1 MDTSTVMG
9 APDKL
14 RALHHQLESALA
26 ELASSDEWTR
36 MLNTAARFHNYSPA
50 NILLILRQRPDAT
63 RVAGYRT
70 WQSVGRQVRQGERG
84 IAILAPCT
92 YAARFDDDD
101 TEPTDEEPR
110 RVLRGFKV
118 AHIFDLAQT
127 DGDPLPDIRPALLDG
142 DAPAGL
148 WDALAAQ
155 VAAAGFTLERGGC
168 RPANGRSDYTARSVT
183 VRDDVSAAQAAKTL
197 AHELAHV
204 LLHDGTEYAL
214 GCRGLAEVEAESV
227 AYIVATASGLP
238 TDAYT
243 LPYVA
248 HWAEGNI
255 NAIKATADR
264 VISTA
269 HDILSAMEQTE
280 ERSPALA

>member
-1 MDTSTVMG
+1 MHTATLTS

-14 RALHHQLESALA
+14 RALHHQLESAFA
-26 ELASSDEWTR
+26 ELVSSDEWTH
-36 MLNTAARFHNYSPA
+36 MLTTAARFHQYSPA

-63 RVAGYRT
+63 RVAGYRA
-70 WQSVGRQVRQGERG
+70 WQSVGRQVRRGEHG

-92 YAARFDDDD
+92 YAARHDEEAEAVDG
-101 TEPTDEEPR
+101 EPT
-110 RVLRGFKV
+110 RVLRGFKI
-118 AHIFDLAQT
+118 AHVFDLAQT
-127 DGDPLPDIRPALLDG
+127 DGDPLPDVRPALLDG

-148 WDALAAQ
+148 WEALAAQ
-155 VAAAGFTLERGGC
+155 VTAEGFTLQRGDC
-168 RPANGRSDYTARSVT
+168 RPANGRTDYTARTVT
-183 VRDDVSAAQAAKTL
+183 IRDDVSDAQAAKTL

-214 GCRGLAEVEAESV
+214 GCRGLVEVEAESV
-227 AYIVATASGLP
+227 AYVVATASGLP

-248 HWAEGNI
+248 RWANGNV
-255 NAIKATADR
+255 NAIKATAER

-269 HDILSAMEQTE
+269 HAVLSAID
-280 ERSPALA
+280 PAPETPAILT